1 MGNEWDINM
10 QTVIIVE
17 TELIVRNLPQHYGD
31 ERIKWFAHS
40 RVGSPRILNQLRVFV
55 DIKTRIGCPRPPL
68 RTPSH
73 WMRPS
78 NQWPGLET
86 LNQQG
91 IPRLPSCSSSPLM
104 TSGQRG
110 ARVWRTSHLLPRDAS
125 LFNTSSIF
133 QVLRASSDRWDN
145 SPPRLGEYEE
155 LILHTGRVNDGQI
168 KTCFP
173 RPLCLDKRPYVTCPT
188 CLGVMRGHLGY

>member
-40 RVGSPRILNQLRVFV
+40 RVGSPRILNQLGVFV

-68 RTPSH
+68 RTPQS
-73 WMRPS
+73 RPVTGCVH
-78 NQWPGLET
+78 PIKG
-86 LNQQG
+86 QG
-91 IPRLPSCSSSPLM
+91 WRLWTNNSLPSCSSSPHPWPQLWWQVA
-104 TSGQRG
+104 SVGRVSG
-110 ARVWRTSHLLPRDAS
+110 ARHIFCHVTRDAS

-133 QVLRASSDRWDN
+133 LPPNFRHLRVASDRDN
-145 SPPRLGEYEE
+145 SPPRLGE
-155 LILHTGRVNDGQI
+155 
-168 KTCFP
+168 
-173 RPLCLDKRPYVTCPT
+173 
-188 CLGVMRGHLGY
+188 

>member
-40 RVGSPRILNQLRVFV
+40 RVGSPRILNQLGVFV

-68 RTPSH
+68 RTPQS
-73 WMRPS
+73 RPVTGCVH
-78 NQWPGLET
+78 PIKG
-86 LNQQG
+86 QG
-91 IPRLPSCSSSPLM
+91 WRLWTNRDPSSALVFLITSSLAPTLM
-104 TSGQRG
+104 TSGQQG

-133 QVLRASSDRWDN
+133 LPPNFRHLRVASDRDN
-145 SPPRLGEYEE
+145 SPPRLGE
-155 LILHTGRVNDGQI
+155 
-168 KTCFP
+168 
-173 RPLCLDKRPYVTCPT
+173 
-188 CLGVMRGHLGY
+188 